1 MSVFLLELKK
11 IWNRRILL
19 VIAVLCALTWLAFLR
34 DFQSAYDS
42 LLVHG
47 TYGAYQTQMF
57 ERYGVT
63 LEPDELEDFD
73 IPGKKAAL
81 VAQMDEMIAGSPVF
95 AEYGI
100 RSFAEYQA
108 FTESGYEDYGPEEA
122 NAHNEAAGAM
132 ERVLWEWKDGITLDE
147 WYASPLM
154 RYGCLLN
161 LESRYIGYE
170 NEMQTQ
176 LRLLDGRPVA
186 QRSAQRLLT
195 SGNNSLIA
203 YFLSGV
209 FSQYAAVTAIV
220 SVLITLLLVS
230 PLIVADRQRG
240 MNLLQYASSAG
251 RRIIRYQ
258 FAAIAV
264 SAFMLSLFAVCAGFL
279 PILAGRA
286 ADYWNA
292 PVMAYGSG
300 NLLMNLYDLTFG
312 QYVAILGAMSV
323 LFSVGAACV
332 AFVLARFSGNIVFM
346 FIKAVPLAALFGMVS
361 FFALKNAFAY
371 SRMDMNFLRGKIDAP
386 EVWACLPAALIG
398 FALAAWVIWREK
410 RVDVT

>member
-1 MSVFLLELKK
+1 
-11 IWNRRILL
+11 
-19 VIAVLCALTWLAFLR
+19 
-34 DFQSAYDS
+34 
-42 LLVHG
+42 
-47 TYGAYQTQMF
+47 
-57 ERYGVT
+57 
-63 LEPDELEDFD
+63 
-73 IPGKKAAL
+73 
-81 VAQMDEMIAGSPVF
+81 MDEMIAGSPVF

-108 FTESGYEDYGPEEA
+108 FTESGYEDYGTEES
-122 NAHNEAAGAM
+122 NARNEAAGAM

-170 NEMQTQ
+170 NELQTQ
-176 LRLLDGRPVA
+176 LGFLEGQPVA
-186 QRSAQRLLT
+186 QRVAQRLLT

-203 YFLSGV
+203 YFLSGD
-209 FSQYAAVTAIV
+209 FSLYAAVTAIV
-220 SVLITLLLVS
+220 SVLIALLLVS

-240 MNLLQYASSAG
+240 MNLLQYASSTG
-251 RRIIRYQ
+251 RRIIRRQ

-264 SAFMLSLFAVCAGFL
+264 SAFALSLFAVCL
-279 PILAGRA
+279 SYLLILSGRA
-286 ADYWNA
+286 ADYWGA
-292 PVMAYGSG
+292 PVMAMAYVSS
-300 NLLMNLYDLTFG
+300 NSLMSLYDLTFG

-346 FIKAVPLAALFGMVS
+346 FIKAVPLAVLVGMVS

-371 SRMDMNFLRGKIDAP
+371 SRMDMNFLRGKIYAP
-386 EVWACLPAALIG
+386 EAWACLLAALIG

-410 RVDVT
+410 RVDTA